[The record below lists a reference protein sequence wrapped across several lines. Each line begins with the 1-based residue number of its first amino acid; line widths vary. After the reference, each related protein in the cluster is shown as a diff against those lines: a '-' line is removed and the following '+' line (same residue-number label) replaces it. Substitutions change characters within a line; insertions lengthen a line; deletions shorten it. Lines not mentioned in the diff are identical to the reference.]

1 MRYISDVSP
10 VVHLRCIA
18 CGTSEMYRF
27 HLRYILPL
35 CYCMIST
42 ITFLSSLDAAA
53 FTTARIAFAMRP
65 CFPITLPISDCATLS
80 SSRVP
85 FSFSDSVTTTSSG
98 KSTSDFAIHID
109 LIEGYVNKGF
119 EIFEFDKLYG
129 NTAAY
134 KEYRVLNQPYD
145 IAMLLLYKVIG
156 AKELKQRYRDKI
168 SAGYKSCKNEI
179 RDILVEVLGS
189 DLAQKVCSKVEADE
203 YEWIVDHSKV
213 ISRTSKKIAFK
224 KHPISTVVN
233 VMRFLNEKVYRIG
246 ICPKKYR
253 KMIAL
258 EAPDGTGKTTF
269 IDALTVMLAETFV
282 CDIEKMHVY
291 HFRPSVLPNLG
302 AVGEKAGV
310 MKQDTNFENPHR
322 NKAANP
328 LSSFVRMGYY
338 WLDYLIGGAICIRKD
353 VQFDKITIFDR
364 YIYDFIID
372 PLRSRIN
379 LPRCM
384 RTAFSKMVQQPRIVF
399 VLDAPADVIYS
410 RKKELTLDEI
420 QRQLE
425 EFDKLSNLGDNFYKI
440 NANQTPEKMVLDA
453 KKIILDKFCLK
464 IQK

>member
-1 MRYISDVSP
+1 
-10 VVHLRCIA
+10 
-18 CGTSEMYRF
+18 
-27 HLRYILPL
+27 
-35 CYCMIST
+35 
-42 ITFLSSLDAAA
+42 
-53 FTTARIAFAMRP
+53 
-65 CFPITLPISDCATLS
+65 
-80 SSRVP
+80 
-85 FSFSDSVTTTSSG
+85 
-98 KSTSDFAIHID
+98 
-109 LIEGYVNKGF
+109 
-119 EIFEFDKLYG
+119 
-129 NTAAY
+129 
-134 KEYRVLNQPYD
+134 
-145 IAMLLLYKVIG
+145 
-156 AKELKQRYRDKI
+156 
-168 SAGYKSCKNEI
+168 
-179 RDILVEVLGS
+179 
-189 DLAQKVCSKVEADE
+189 
-203 YEWIVDHSKV
+203 
-213 ISRTSKKIAFK
+213 
-224 KHPISTVVN
+224 
-233 VMRFLNEKVYRIG
+233 
-246 ICPKKYR
+246 
-253 KMIAL
+253 
-258 EAPDGTGKTTF
+258 
-269 IDALTVMLAETFV
+269 
-282 CDIEKMHVY
+282 MHVY

-440 NANQTPEKMVLDA
+440 NANQTPEKWFWMQRKSFLINFA
-453 KKIILDKFCLK
+453 
-464 IQK
+464 

>member
-1 MRYISDVSP
+1 
-10 VVHLRCIA
+10 
-18 CGTSEMYRF
+18 
-27 HLRYILPL
+27 
-35 CYCMIST
+35 
-42 ITFLSSLDAAA
+42 
-53 FTTARIAFAMRP
+53 
-65 CFPITLPISDCATLS
+65 
-80 SSRVP
+80 
-85 FSFSDSVTTTSSG
+85 
-98 KSTSDFAIHID
+98 
-109 LIEGYVNKGF
+109 
-119 EIFEFDKLYG
+119 
-129 NTAAY
+129 
-134 KEYRVLNQPYD
+134 
-145 IAMLLLYKVIG
+145 
-156 AKELKQRYRDKI
+156 
-168 SAGYKSCKNEI
+168 
-179 RDILVEVLGS
+179 
-189 DLAQKVCSKVEADE
+189 
-203 YEWIVDHSKV
+203 
-213 ISRTSKKIAFK
+213 
-224 KHPISTVVN
+224 
-233 VMRFLNEKVYRIG
+233 MRFLNEKVYRIG

-440 NANQTPEKMVLDA
+440 NASQTPEKMVLDA